1 MENPAYDLKRMKER
15 EQELLEKT
23 EPKEARER
31 IRQFLEERVELKNL
45 STHRFYYYSVRL
57 RKSLEIMENK
67 FLDPS
72 QEDLKAYLK
81 ALISKVSERTV
92 TDYIDSYKRFQSWNH
107 KGKLPK
113 KFEILQFK
121 PRKNGKKPEDLIT
134 PDEFNKLLNY
144 AGNTRNK
151 ALISLLYD
159 SGCRIGEILGMSKQD
174 ITFDQYGAELSVSGK
189 TGYRKVYVLG
199 TSVMFA
205 KMWLKEHP
213 IKAPDSYLFVL
224 VNESNTRK
232 RSIGDPM
239 TYADVRKALTTT
251 MKRAKITKRIHPHLF
266 RHTKASTLAT
276 MITEAPLEA
285 QMGWIHGS
293 KQSATYVHLS
303 GKQQQKAILKAYGM
317 IDETEKIET
326 GLKTCP
332 SCSTQIDAKAEYCPF
347 CYTDFPDG
355 KERSTAQIRE
365 SLLLRQEAMIKDKIL
380 LLKKEFEEAMK
391 NEVDKKLES
400 IFSKIDKMAI
410 KKLLP

>member
-1 MENPAYDLKRMKER
+1 MESPAYDLKRMKER
-15 EQELLEKT
+15 EKDLLEKAK
-23 EPKEARER
+23 PKEARDR
-31 IRQFLEERVELKNL
+31 IKQFLEERVELKNL

-57 RKSLEIMENK
+57 RKSLEIMDNK

-72 QEDLKAYLK
+72 QDDLKAYLK

-92 TDYIDSYKRFQSWNH
+92 TDYIDSYKRFQEWNH
-107 KGKLPK
+107 KGRLPK

-121 PRKNGKKPEDLIT
+121 PKKNGKRPEDLIT
-134 PDEFNKLLNY
+134 PDEFNKLMDK

-174 ITFDQYGAELSVSGK
+174 IKFDQYGAELSVSGK

-213 IKAPDSYLFVL
+213 VKGPDGYLFVL

-232 RSIGDPM
+232 RSVGDPM

-285 QMGWIHGS
+285 QMGWVHGS

-303 GKQQQKAILKAYGM
+303 GKQQQKAILKAYGL

-332 SCSTQIDAKAEYCPF
+332 SCSNQIDAKAEYCPF
-347 CYTDFPDG
+347 CYTDFPGG
-355 KERSTAQIRE
+355 KERSTAQLRE
-365 SLLLRQEAMIKDKIL
+365 SLLLRQEAMLNDKML
-380 LLKKEFEEAMK
+380 LMKKEFEEAMK
-391 NEVDKKLES
+391 NEVDKKFQKL
-400 IFSKIDKMAI
+400 FSRIDKATL